1 MLHQKRLEAVVCR
14 CFTTEVFLE
23 ILQNLQSCRPKETP
37 KHLIM
42 KLLIVG
48 CGCSFVAKLSLKK
61 IFFWKNIFYKI
72 YIICRKNVFI
82 KFYIE
87 KFFYWKKLFL
97 QGKI

>member
-37 KHLIM
+37 KHLIR

-61 IFFWKNIFYKI
+61 IFFWKNMF
-72 YIICRKNVFI
+72 FI
-82 KFYIE
+82 KYTLFAE
-87 KFFYWKKLFL
+87 KMFS
-97 QGKI
+97 